1 MRTGR
6 PRLVEPAK
14 LYTFAHEFY
23 WDFRAL
29 ADGNVRWG
37 VDRDKY
43 RQLIKEIDTQ
53 PLPADDYDKMLHA
66 RQVEDEIR
74 AGRLEVAQR
83 EERLQEL
90 ERKELSKRRPWLR
103 TFAADD
109 AEKEI
114 RIPGDPDTLKELL
127 RARTA
132 ERVRRICEDA
142 YTYRQIE
149 VSPGVM
155 RKCKVRNWPLD
166 VGSTLPSYL
175 SVFAGQFVKAKRD
188 PRFPRSNRPTSQLKQ
203 LWFLSRALAGAVFG
217 ESTRTA
223 INLVGSLR
231 PEQMFEESGA
241 AKHKRRRK
249 RGKRT

>member
-1 MRTGR
+1 MRAGR
-6 PRLVEPAK
+6 RRRVEPAK
-14 LYTFAHEFY
+14 LYTYAQEFY

-29 ADGNVRWG
+29 AEGNVRWG
-37 VDRDKY
+37 FDRDKY
-43 RQLIKEIDTQ
+43 RQLIDEIDTQ
-53 PLPADDYDKMLHA
+53 PLPADDYDKMLHVL
-66 RQVEDEIR
+66 QVEDEIR
-74 AGRLEVAQR
+74 AGGLEEAQR

-90 ERKELSKRRPWLR
+90 EREELLKRRPWLR

-149 VSPGVM
+149 VSPGVI
-155 RKCKVRNWPLD
+155 RKCKVRNWSLD

-175 SVFAGQFVKAKRD
+175 SRHAAQFV
-188 PRFPRSNRPTSQLKQ
+188 
-203 LWFLSRALAGAVFG
+203 RA
-217 ESTRTA
+217 
-223 INLVGSLR
+223 
-231 PEQMFEESGA
+231 
-241 AKHKRRRK
+241 
-249 RGKRT
+249 